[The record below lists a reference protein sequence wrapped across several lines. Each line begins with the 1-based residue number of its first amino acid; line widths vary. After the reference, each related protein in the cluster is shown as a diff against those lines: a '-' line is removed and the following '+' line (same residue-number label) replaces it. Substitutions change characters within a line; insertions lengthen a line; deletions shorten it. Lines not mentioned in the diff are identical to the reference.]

1 LRSDEADFEKWTR
14 SSWRQRA
21 REDVN
26 HMWSSGVSF
35 TNRGL
40 EIGGISSRTLA
51 NEFGT
56 PTFFI
61 DENHFRARAQLW
73 ADALE
78 ASFGESAGT
87 VYYAAKAFI
96 CTDVARWIKETG
108 IGIDVCTGGELAV
121 ALAGGIDPKKI
132 ELHGNNKSVT
142 EINRA
147 VDVGVRII
155 VIDSLFEID
164 RVSAAAERKGIRQAV
179 MLRLTPGVQA
189 HTHQSIST
197 AHEDVKFGFS
207 IASGAARSAIAKVM
221 SDRNLELRGFH
232 CHVGSQIFGTD
243 SFELAATRII
253 GLMAKFKA
261 EYGIELPELDL
272 GGGYAIAY
280 LPGEI
285 TVEPEDV
292 LPSLSDVVKREC
304 AAVGLA
310 LPLISIEPGRNIVGP
325 TTFTLYEVGTV
336 KNVTLEDGAIRRY
349 ISVDGGMSDNMRTS
363 LYDAQYFAVLAD
375 RESAAPLT
383 QSRVVGKHCE
393 TGDIVIRDINLPS
406 DIEPGDLLATP
417 ATGAYGRSM
426 ASNYN
431 HVPRPPVVAIKDG
444 KARVIVRRENE
455 ADLLALDVKE

>member
-1 LRSDEADFEKWTR
+1 
-14 SSWRQRA
+14 
-21 REDVN
+21 
-26 HMWSSGVSF
+26 MWSSAISF
-35 TNRGL
+35 NKEGL
-40 EIGGISSRTLA
+40 AIGGLTARTLA

-61 DENHFRARAQLW
+61 DENHFRSRAQLW
-73 ADALE
+73 ADALS
-78 ASFGESAGT
+78 ANFGDSAGT

-96 CTDVARWIKETG
+96 CTDVARWIKEIG

-132 ELHGNNKSVT
+132 ELHGNNKSVA

-147 VDVGVRII
+147 VEVGVR
-155 VIDSLFEID
+155 VLVLDSLFEIE
-164 RVSAAAERKGIRQAV
+164 RVSSAAKKAGVRQAV

-207 IASGAARSAIAKVM
+207 IASGSAWAAVSEVM
-221 SDRNLELRGFH
+221 SHPELELRGFQTH
-232 CHVGSQIFGTD
+232 IGSQIFGTD

-253 GLMAKFKA
+253 ALMATFKDA
-261 EYGIELPELDL
+261 YSTELPELDL

-280 LPGEI
+280 LPGEK
-285 TVEPEDV
+285 TVEPHDV
-292 LPSLSDVVKREC
+292 LPALSALVKREC
-304 AAVGLA
+304 KAAGLK
-310 LPLISIEPGRNIVGP
+310 LPLVSIEPGRNIVGP

-336 KNVTLEDGAIRRY
+336 KDVTLEDGGIRKY
-349 ISVDGGMSDNMRTS
+349 VSVDGGMSENMRTS
-363 LYDAQYFAVLAD
+363 LYDAEYFATLAD
-375 RESAAPLT
+375 RTSTAPLA

-393 TGDIVIRDINLPS
+393 TGDIVIRDIKLPA
-406 DIEPGDLLATP
+406 DIAPGDLLATP